1 MRHFLS
7 DLSWGEE
14 ASMLKQVQSIY
25 SNIRME
31 MVIITQYSVLPNHSH
46 ERYGV
51 GEDPIQQRGFQ
62 SGSGR

>member
-1 MRHFLS
+1 
-7 DLSWGEE
+7 
-14 ASMLKQVQSIY
+14 MLKHVQGIY

-31 MVIITQYSVLPNHSH
+31 MVIITQYSVLPSHSH

-51 GEDPIQQRGFQ
+51 GEEISQQRGFQ

>member
-31 MVIITQYSVLPNHSH
+31 MVIITQYSLS
-46 ERYGV
+46 YQIIAMKDMG
-51 GEDPIQQRGFQ
+51 
-62 SGSGR
+62 